1 MLPTPAESNGLIIV
15 KFKRKIEYKGHVVF
29 EAVRPDAVIQFL
41 EFLRSHNDLYSD
53 IEINPANLPVD
64 ILGLQRFKTEEDTIY
79 SKLLKCLDEPIEV
92 QLESSLGE
100 ETLDDPLS
108 EFRTPSMETTFVS
121 EIPSACE
128 MEEGVVVAPGE
139 GKKPVSILNDKFRE
153 ELVHPHLFSTGQ
165 YGCKVEMEIP
175 LTPSKYF
182 NQRLLHYTQKF
193 ASDNDYIFFAHT
205 VLQKVQLSS
214 QINIAM
220 KKVLSND
227 LTAGMLS
234 KNFKQRVQEFIAK
247 DKAFS
252 FMSSIK
258 GTPAYWKKFL
268 HQVLAMVKQ
277 LGTPKFF
284 LTLPCANMRWNE
296 LILVIF
302 KLNHVDEEVDEMSL
316 HESCNTLNKSSV
328 LVARHFQ
335 YRVETFFKIIV
346 LDGPLG
352 KTQYYAIRVEFQVR
366 GIPHI
371 YSFIWILN
379 APKLTEVNID
389 DYIKWVDSVIRS
401 DLPDPNNEPALL

>member
-1 MLPTPAESNGLIIV
+1 M
-15 KFKRKIEYKGHVVF
+15 
-29 EAVRPDAVIQFL
+29 
-41 EFLRSHNDLYSD
+41 
-53 IEINPANLPVD
+53 
-64 ILGLQRFKTEEDTIY
+64 QRFKTEDDTIY

-128 MEEGVVVAPGE
+128 MEEGIVVAPGE
-139 GKKPVSILNDKFRE
+139 GKKPVSILNDKFCE
-153 ELVHPHLFSTGQ
+153 KLGHPHLFPTGQ
-165 YGCKVEMEIP
+165 YGYKVEREIP

-227 LTAGMLS
+227 LTPGMLS

-258 GTPAYWKKFL
+258 GAPAYWKKNL

-277 LGTPKFF
+277 LGTPTFF
-284 LTLPCANMRWNE
+284 LNCNV
-296 LILVIF
+296 LIC
-302 KLNHVDEEVDEMSL
+302 DGMS
-316 HESCNTLNKSSV
+316 
-328 LVARHFQ
+328 
-335 YRVETFFKIIV
+335 
-346 LDGPLG
+346 
-352 KTQYYAIRVEFQVR
+352 
-366 GIPHI
+366 
-371 YSFIWILN
+371 
-379 APKLTEVNID
+379 
-389 DYIKWVDSVIRS
+389 
-401 DLPDPNNEPALL
+401 